1 MQGTGNVFLR
11 VRDLLAD
18 LEVSISGHKYLTPW
32 ERTRLLERQT
42 SGVFDLIRLG
52 LRITI
57 RPFIRTMLLASALLA
72 IGWSLDWLIGDA
84 HVPFRPDIQVV
95 FLLLFSLALHAFQL
109 PSHAVLTG
117 LNSEHVAKSS
127 AKIIEAIS
135 DMTDFDIVREGV
147 EAVQAACSE
156 RLRRI
161 QWFLG
166 ILWAAIVWYATNTV
180 LKETLPAA
188 ERSENILPVAM
199 CSVVLLLAWILFS
212 SYSTASRMVSL
223 TIDFAFLDASSLLQ
237 KRDNQISQRV
247 EMENDS
253 AKAQLVDA

>member
-1 MQGTGNVFLR
+1 MLGKCNVFVR

-42 SGVFDLIRLG
+42 SGVFNLIRLG

-72 IGWSLDWLIGDA
+72 LGWGLGWLIGDA
-84 HVPFRPDIQVV
+84 HVPFRPDIGVV
-95 FLLLFSLALHAFQL
+95 FLFLSSLALHAFQL
-109 PSHAVLTG
+109 PSQAALTG
-117 LNSEHVAKSS
+117 LNSDLMAQCSS
-127 AKIIEAIS
+127 KIIEAVS
-135 DMTDFDIVREGV
+135 DKTDFDLVHEGV
-147 EAVQAACSE
+147 KAVQAACSE

-161 QWFLG
+161 QWSLG
-166 ILWAAIVWYATNTV
+166 ILGAAIVWYATNTV
-180 LKETLPAA
+180 LKETLPPP
-188 ERSENILPVAM
+188 ERIESILPVAL
-199 CSVVLLLAWILFS
+199 CCVVLLSAWVLFS

-237 KRDNQISQRV
+237 RSDDQITQQVDKVS
-247 EMENDS
+247 DGIGS
-253 AKAQLVDA
+253 QLVDA